1 MWLAECHLCFCYSG
15 NGFEHG
21 TVMCSLLKCPNLK
34 NCSNP
39 RYIDGSCCPICTD
52 SSQTEFGLLPS
63 NAMSEDSSLALV
75 SRMNSHAEW
84 TMPCSDVGLVLG
96 EVWTPEGSL
105 NDECAIC
112 GCMASFIMCSY
123 HVCPP
128 LTCKT
133 PVRIPGSCCPSC
145 PDIEHITKREKSCL
159 TEEGIMTNSG
169 DSWAVNKC
177 MTCICIDGRITC
189 KSKSCFLKGKGFIR
203 QAQIWGVRPYKIH
216 WRSLND
222 MKP

>member
-1 MWLAECHLCFCYSG
+1 
-15 NGFEHG
+15 
-21 TVMCSLLKCPNLK
+21 
-34 NCSNP
+34 
-39 RYIDGSCCPICTD
+39 
-52 SSQTEFGLLPS
+52 
-63 NAMSEDSSLALV
+63 
-75 SRMNSHAEW
+75 MNSHAEW

-189 KSKSCFLKGKGFIR
+189 KSKSCFLKDKGSNIQRRVMVHDSWIFNPKL
-203 QAQIWGVRPYKIH
+203 GVSIQNLFKRIEKLH
-216 WRSLND
+216 DASFEKGWMLSRLLR
-222 MKP
+222 

>member
-1 MWLAECHLCFCYSG
+1 MVTNCHWPYRSESVTK
-15 NGFEHG
+15 N
-21 TVMCSLLKCPNLK
+21 K

-189 KSKSCFLKGKGFIR
+189 KSKSCVLKGEVSNWNFKFTER
-203 QAQIWGVRPYKIH
+203 KAR
-216 WRSLND
+216 ND
-222 MKP
+222 F

>member
-1 MWLAECHLCFCYSG
+1 
-15 NGFEHG
+15 
-21 TVMCSLLKCPNLK
+21 
-34 NCSNP
+34 
-39 RYIDGSCCPICTD
+39 
-52 SSQTEFGLLPS
+52 
-63 NAMSEDSSLALV
+63 MSEDSSLALV

-189 KSKSCFLKGKGFIR
+189 KSKSCFLKDKGSNIQRDLDFQSR
-203 QAQIWGVRPYKIH
+203 ARNFNPMVEMIWEPFKRIEKLHDTGAEKGRMLSGLP
-216 WRSLND
+216 R
-222 MKP
+222 